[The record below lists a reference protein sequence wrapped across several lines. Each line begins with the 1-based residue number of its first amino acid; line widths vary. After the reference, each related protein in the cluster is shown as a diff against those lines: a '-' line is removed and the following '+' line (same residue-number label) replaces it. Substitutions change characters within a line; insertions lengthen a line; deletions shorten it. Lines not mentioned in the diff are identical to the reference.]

1 MAAPDHATPPEL
13 HELEALVMEIV
24 WREGRSTV
32 REVLGALNGTED
44 RPRAYT
50 TVLTIMQRLDD
61 KGLLERDRDG
71 RTDIYRP
78 ALTAEAYRDRRA
90 AADVDDLL
98 GRYEDEALVHFAR
111 RLARL
116 DPDRRRR
123 LERMARR
130 D

>member
-1 MAAPDHATPPEL
+1 MD
-13 HELEALVMEIV
+13 IV

-32 REVLGALNGTED
+32 REVLGILNATED
-44 RPRAYT
+44 RVRAYT

-61 KGLLERDRDG
+61 KGLLERERDG
-71 RTDIYRP
+71 RTDVYRP
-78 ALTAEAYRDRRA
+78 ALTAEVYRDRRA
-90 AADVDDLL
+90 AADIDDLL
-98 GRYEDEALVHFAR
+98 DRYEDEALVHFAR

-123 LERMARR
+123 LQRLARR

>member
-1 MAAPDHATPPEL
+1 MAAPEDSVPPEL
-13 HELEALVMEIV
+13 HELEALVMDIV

-32 REVLGALNGTED
+32 REVLGTLNATED
-44 RPRAYT
+44 RVRAYT

-61 KGLLERDRDG
+61 KGLLERERDG
-71 RTDIYRP
+71 RTDVYRP
-78 ALTAEAYRDRRA
+78 VLTAEAYRDRRA
-90 AADVDDLL
+90 AADIDDLL
-98 GRYEDEALVHFAR
+98 DRYEDEALVHFAR

-123 LERMARR
+123 LQRLARR